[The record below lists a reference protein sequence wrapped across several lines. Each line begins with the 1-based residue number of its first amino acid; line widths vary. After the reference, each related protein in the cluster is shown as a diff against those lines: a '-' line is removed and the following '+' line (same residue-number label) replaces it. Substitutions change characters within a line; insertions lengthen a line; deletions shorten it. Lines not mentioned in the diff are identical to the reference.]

1 MEVMDLWTLQI
12 EHDYYQQGKTSDFD
26 IHISPD
32 MRILLMRRSLIW
44 RRKGVNEW
52 CLSSFGD
59 YSVDSADVLRLEL
72 IMQGET
78 LPYVTD
84 FDWSVGR
91 ECYDVAV
98 PVGNRRIA
106 AKECVGKK
114 TIAKTNSCCMK
125 LSVPFGKMINENAFP
140 ATMILSFQTISRY
153 WEYLLLPRQPQL
165 EKKLRLED
173 TKNYIHFTS
182 CEDFEFMGHKSF
194 KARSLEKFPLRERYE
209 NIHLVLWETI
219 SIRDVQKE
227 RMLLQGLPFP
237 EPSLKVGIAP
247 ETVWRILY
255 Y

>member
-1 MEVMDLWTLQI
+1 MEVIDLWTLQI

-26 IHISPD
+26 IQISSE

-52 CLSSFGD
+52 CLSSFGS
-59 YSVDSADVLRLEL
+59 YSVDSADVLQLEL
-72 IMQGET
+72 IKQGET

-84 FDWSVGR
+84 FDWPVGR

-98 PVGNRRIA
+98 PIGDIRIA
-106 AKECVGKK
+106 AKEWVDKK
-114 TIAKTNSCCMK
+114 TIAKTNSCCMQ
-125 LSVPFGKMINENAFP
+125 LSVPFGKMINENIFP
-140 ATMILSFQTISRY
+140 ATMILSFQAISRY

-173 TKNYIHFTS
+173 TKNNIRFTS
-182 CEDFEFMGHKSF
+182 CEDFEFMGRKCL
-194 KARSLEKFPLRERYE
+194 KTRSLEKIPLREHYQ
-209 NIHLVLWETI
+209 NIHLVLWESI

-237 EPSLKVGIAP
+237 EPTLKLGIAP
-247 ETVWRILY
+247 ETVWKILY